1 MIAPSWGS
9 KCILESGLGKNLVN
23 ELLSLGYVVILR
35 PHPQTIKFAKQKVD
49 EIKQQHKN
57 NLNFIYEENI
67 IGDMSFYQ
75 SDLMISDWSV

>member
-1 MIAPSWGS
+1 M
-9 KCILESGLGKNLVN
+9 
-23 ELLSLGYVVILR
+23 VILR

-67 IGDMSFYQ
+67 IGEVSFYQ
-75 SDLMISDWSV
+75 SDLMKI